1 MKTGLANFEIMDEI
15 KKCVN
20 EEVPNGKF
28 QLLRMYGAFERES
41 ERVEIEQKFR
51 DKVKSNSTIIEDIV
65 VLDNVSAICTI
76 KSKHLSDTVRYQ
88 PVVIGNP
95 FNIICDTFD
104 EALIMS
110 VCMKNGTEDAMK
122 YIMKMIK
129 E

>member
-51 DKVKSNSTIIEDIV
+51 NIIKNYNIFNDYRIALDTISELFFIHNKLID
-65 VLDNVSAICTI
+65 DTI
-76 KSKHLSDTVRYQ
+76 RFQ
-88 PVVIGNP
+88 PVIIGNQ
-95 FNIICDTFD
+95 FNVICDTFD